1 MHIPGLR
8 IEGPD
13 GVAWR
18 VTRRPGIFWLPLHL
32 DETSGQGQRRGGGA
46 VLIRMDP
53 GRGYGGHR
61 HVGTED
67 VLVLAGS
74 YCDQR
79 GEHRQ
84 GAHVHYAA
92 GSAHA
97 PVAGGDAER
106 DTGPTNPACILYVVT
121 SEGIELLDEHEFPAE
136 PPRQI

>member
-1 MHIPGLR
+1 MRIPGLR

-13 GVAWR
+13 GIAWR
-18 VTRRPGIFWLPLHL
+18 ATRRPGIYWLPLHL
-32 DETSGQGQRRGGGA
+32 DEASGRGSHRGGGA

-53 GRGYGGHR
+53 GRGYGVHR

-74 YCDQR
+74 YRDQH

-84 GAHVHYAA
+84 GVHVHYPA

-97 PVAGGDAER
+97 RVAGGD
-106 DTGPTNPACILYVVT
+106 P
-121 SEGIELLDEHEFPAE
+121 ELE
-136 PPRQI
+136 